1 MKLRLVLP
9 LFALALLTACY
20 AKPTDVD
27 AARVKQE
34 FMNMRF
40 QSPLNPEYASM
51 TDRQLFELACRSKR
65 VKCDQVLEIVKEK
78 DAEFYMKLNP
88 EGGQ

>member
-1 MKLRLVLP
+1 MKRRLI
-9 LFALALLTACY
+9 FIFLALTLLSSCY
-20 AKPTDVD
+20 AKPNEVD
-27 AARVKQE
+27 ATRVKQE

-65 VKCDQVLEIVKEK
+65 VKCDKVLEIIKEK
-78 DAEFYMKLNP
+78 DPEFFVKLNP
-88 EGGQ
+88 GAGQ